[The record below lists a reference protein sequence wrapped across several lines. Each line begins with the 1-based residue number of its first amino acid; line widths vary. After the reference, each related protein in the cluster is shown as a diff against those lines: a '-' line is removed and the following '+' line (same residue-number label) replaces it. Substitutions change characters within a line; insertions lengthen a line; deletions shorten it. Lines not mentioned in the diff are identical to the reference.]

1 MIVQSILTKDQA
13 PGKPDDFETWLGDR
27 HKWLQTAAHRLIENK
42 APPTEAEFA
51 ELSTLCLGEASG
63 TGTHA
68 FAAVIPGSMIQA
80 AVRPVLHI
88 RGLSEVRGVNKIKD
102 RASLSFGKS
111 NLTVVYGANGSGKTG
126 FSRVLKQAC
135 GSRAREDIH
144 PNVFDKAN
152 PACEAKLSIAVDNT
166 ESDLD
171 WSLKGGPLSPL
182 RNVHV
187 FDSKT
192 ASNYVFSQNEARYEP
207 SRMRFVSAL
216 IGTCDEVAKQLSA
229 QKFALVKKLPLFPVA
244 FAQTL
249 SSKWLMSLRSATSQV
264 DIDKACNYSKEH
276 DDERIAAEG
285 ALAQKDIGGRLE
297 AIGREQAAI
306 VQITTALSILKEWF
320 SDEKLG
326 TLLAA
331 RDDAIAKRKAASEAA
346 EKVFATAPLE
356 GVGQETWIAL
366 WEQAR
371 KFSQAHAYPGH
382 AFPNVEAD
390 ARCILCQQAL
400 DNDGK
405 TRLGHFEAFVVG
417 GLEEAAKAAEKL
429 YSELIKKFPALPQAK
444 DWTLQA
450 GVLKLEEGKADA
462 LFAALGARSAAAL
475 IATRLEELPA
485 IEWVAI
491 DGAHMK
497 VSGALNAEVKAL
509 KALQEDGKRK
519 QLEARVL
526 ELLALQWLG
535 QNKASIVE
543 EVERLKTLGLLDKAI
558 GLANTSALTRKH
570 TDLAKDDL
578 HKGYQDRFAAELTF
592 LGGKKLPVKP
602 ESKQAGKGKI
612 TFGLTLQGVERT
624 LAAEHVLSEGET
636 RIVALAAFL
645 ADISSL
651 EHRSPFIFDDP
662 ISSLDQDFEEK
673 VVKRLVE
680 LSKTRQ
686 VIVFTHRLSLLA
698 LIESE
703 VKKLKEEADLA
714 KTPATVE
721 LHIQSVCS
729 FGKSAGVVQDINIR
743 DLKPK
748 PAVNRMRNEQVP
760 QLRKLQDAGDVA
772 GYEARANG
780 LCSDLRILVERCVES
795 VLLNDVLIRFR
806 RAVQT
811 QGKIG
816 ALAKISVDDC
826 ALIDDLM
833 TRYSVFEHSQSDE
846 LPAARPDMDEIES
859 DVAKLTAWIDDFTKR
874 AVA

>member
-1 MIVQSILTKDQA
+1 MIVQSILTKSS
-13 PGKPDDFETWLGDR
+13 GKPDDFEAWLGDR
-27 HKWLQTAAHRLIENK
+27 HKWLQTAAHRLIESK
-42 APPTEAEFA
+42 APPTEAELA
-51 ELSTLCLGEASG
+51 ELSKLCLSEASG

-68 FAAVIPGSMIQA
+68 FAAVVPGSMVQA
-80 AVRPVLHI
+80 AMRPVLHI
-88 RGLSEVRGVNKIKD
+88 KGLSEIRGVNKIKD
-102 RASLSFGKS
+102 RASLSFGMS

-152 PACEAKLSIAVDNT
+152 PACEARISVEVDNT
-166 ESDLD
+166 ASDLN
-171 WSLKGGPLSPL
+171 WTLKGGPLLPL

-216 IGTCDEVAKQLSA
+216 IRTCDKVAQQLSA
-229 QKFALVKKLPLFPVA
+229 QKMALIKKLPIFPIV

-249 SSKWLMSLRSATSQV
+249 SAKWLQSLRPTTSQV
-264 DIDKACNYSKEH
+264 DIDKACEYSKAH
-276 DDERIAAEG
+276 DEERIAEEG
-285 ALAQKDIGGRLE
+285 ALAQKDITGRLE
-297 AIGREQAAI
+297 AISREQVAFAHI
-306 VQITTALSILKEWF
+306 RTTLSALQDGL
-320 SDEKLG
+320 SDEKLS
-326 TLLAA
+326 TLLSA
-331 RDDAIAKRKAASEAA
+331 RGDAVAKRNAASEAA

-356 GVGQETWIAL
+356 GVGQETWMAL
-366 WEQAR
+366 WEQTK

-382 AFPNVEAD
+382 AFPNVDVD
-390 ARCILCQQAL
+390 ARCVLCQQTL
-400 DNDGK
+400 DDDGK
-405 TRLGHFEAFVVG
+405 ARLGHFEAFVLG

-429 YSELIKKFPALPQAK
+429 YGELIKKLPTLPQAK
-444 DWTLQA
+444 DWSLQA
-450 GVLKLEEGKADA
+450 GLLKLEEVDA
-462 LFAALGARSAAAL
+462 ATLFSILGARSAAAL
-475 IATRLEELPA
+475 TTTKLEEIPA
-485 IEWVAI
+485 IDWAVIESAYL
-491 DGAHMK
+491 K
-497 VSGALNAEVKAL
+497 VSDAQAAEVKAL
-509 KALQEDGKRK
+509 KELQEDGKRK
-519 QLEARVL
+519 QLETRVI
-526 ELLALQWLG
+526 ELLAIQWLS
-535 QNKASIVE
+535 QNKASIVD
-543 EVERLKTLGLLDKAI
+543 EVERLKKLGQLDKAI
-558 GLANTSALTRKH
+558 ALTNTSALTRKH

-578 HKGYQDRFAAELTF
+578 HKGYQDRFSAELIC

-612 TFGLTLQGVERT
+612 TFGLTLQGVEHS

-645 ADISSL
+645 ADISGL

-673 VVKRLVE
+673 VVKRLIE

-703 VKKLKEEADLA
+703 VKKLKDEAELA
-714 KTPATVE
+714 KTPTVVE

-729 FGKSAGVVQDINIR
+729 FGKSAGVTQDINIR

-748 PAVNRMRNEQVP
+748 SAMNRMQKEQVP
-760 QLRKLQDAGDVA
+760 QLRKLHDAGDVA
-772 GYEARANG
+772 GYDERANG

-816 ALAKISVDDC
+816 ALAKITVNDC

-846 LPAARPDMDEIES
+846 LPAARPDMDEIEA
-859 DVAKLTAWIDDFTKR
+859 DVAKLAAWIDDFTKR

>member
-1 MIVQSILTKDQA
+1 MIVQSIPAKGNV
-13 PGKPDDFETWLGDR
+13 PGKLDDFEAWLGGR
-27 HKWLQTAAHRLIENK
+27 HKWLQTAAHQLIESK
-42 APPTEAEFA
+42 AAPTEPELA
-51 ELSTLCLGEASG
+51 ELSKLCLGEANG

-68 FAAVIPGSMIQA
+68 FAAVVPGSMVQA
-80 AVRPVLHI
+80 TVRPALHI

-102 RASLSFGKS
+102 RASLNFRMG

-126 FSRVLKQAC
+126 FSRLLKQAC

-144 PNVFDKAN
+144 PNVFDKVT
-152 PACEAKLSIAVDNT
+152 PACEAKISVAVDKAP
-166 ESDLD
+166 SDLD
-171 WSLKGGPLSPL
+171 WTLKGGPLLPL

-192 ASNYVFSQNEARYEP
+192 ASNYVFSQNEAQYEP

-216 IGTCDEVAKQLSA
+216 IRTCDKVAEQLTA
-229 QKFALVKKLPLFPVA
+229 QKMALVKKLPLLPIA
-244 FAQTL
+244 FTQTL
-249 SSKWLMSLRSATSQV
+249 SATWLQSLRATTSQL
-264 DIDKACNYSKEH
+264 DIEKACEYSKAH
-276 DDERIAAEG
+276 DEERITAEG
-285 ALAQKDIGGRLE
+285 ALAQKDIAGRLE
-297 AIGREQAAI
+297 AIGREQIALAQ
-306 VQITTALSILKEWF
+306 VHTTLSAFRQEL
-320 SDEKLG
+320 SDAKLIA
-326 TLLAA
+326 LLAA
-331 RDDAIAKRKAASEAA
+331 RGDAVTKRKAASEAA

-356 GVGQETWIAL
+356 GVGQETWMAL
-366 WEQAR
+366 WEQAK
-371 KFSQAHAYPGH
+371 KFSQAHAYPGQ
-382 AFPNVEAD
+382 AFPNIDID
-390 ARCILCQQAL
+390 ARCVLCQQAL
-400 DNDGK
+400 DNNGK
-405 TRLGHFEAFVVG
+405 DRLGHFEAFVVG
-417 GLEEAAKAAEKL
+417 GLEEAAKTAEIL
-429 YSELIKKFPALPQAK
+429 YSELIKKLPALPLVK

-450 GVLKLEEGKADA
+450 GVLKLVDVDANA
-462 LFAALGARSAAAL
+462 LFATLGARSAAAST
-475 IATRLEELPA
+475 ATKPEEIPS
-485 IEWVAI
+485 I
-491 DGAHMK
+491 DWTVIDNAHLK
-497 VSGALNAEVKAL
+497 VSDAQTAEINAL
-509 KALQEDGKRK
+509 KELQGDGKRK

-526 ELLALQWLG
+526 ELHAIQWLS
-535 QNKASIVE
+535 QNKTSIVA
-543 EVERLKTLGLLDKAI
+543 EVERLKTSDLLDKAI
-558 GLANTSALTRKH
+558 ALTNTSALTRKH
-570 TDLAKDDL
+570 TELAKDDL
-578 HKGYQDRFAAELTF
+578 HKGYQDRFIAELNF

-612 TFGLTLQGVERT
+612 TFGLTLQGVERS

-645 ADISSL
+645 ADITGL

-673 VVKRLVE
+673 VVKRLIE

-703 VKKLKEEADLA
+703 VKKLKDEAELA
-714 KTPATVE
+714 KIPAVVE

-743 DLKPK
+743 ELKPK
-748 PAVNRMRNEQVP
+748 PAMNRMRLEQVP
-760 QLRKLQDAGDVA
+760 QLRKLHDAGDVA
-772 GYEARANG
+772 GYDERANG

-795 VLLNDVLIRFR
+795 ILLNDVLIRFR

-816 ALAKISVDDC
+816 ALAKITIDDC

-846 LPAARPDMDEIES
+846 LPAARPDMEEIET
-859 DVAKLTAWIDDFTKR
+859 DVVKLAAWIDDFTSR